1 MRAAPDLEV
10 MRLLGIYRFL
20 ANHII
25 HLFFLLLLCVDDGW
39 VLLLFCMLQ
48 VTERLKS
55 GVLLGLVFEVAS
67 AQRRVKLEP
76 CRSNKLQRILFIVDI
91 IFLLS
96 VCIEIDANLEHRL
109 L

>member
-1 MRAAPDLEV
+1 MD
-10 MRLLGIYRFL
+10 RFL
-20 ANHII
+20 SNHII
-25 HLFFLLLLCVDDGW
+25 RFFFFSIFCVDDGW
-39 VLLLFCMLQ
+39 ELLLFCMLQ

-76 CRSNKLQRILFIVDI
+76 CRSNKLQRIVFIVDI
-91 IFLLS
+91 IVILS
-96 VCIEIDANLEHRL
+96 MRIEIDADLEHRL